1 MKRSSVET
9 SVGIFMFIGII
20 CIGYLTIHLGKM
32 DWMGNNNYTLYARFQ
47 SVAGLKPGASVE
59 MAGVQIGQIDSIS
72 LDQEKEVALV
82 KLKIQ
87 KGIMITDDAI
97 ASVKT
102 SGLIGDKYIMI
113 SPGGSDRIL
122 RPGEMITETEPAVD
136 LEDLI
141 SKYVFG
147 SAK

>member
-1 MKRSSVET
+1 MKQSSIET
-9 SVGIFMFIGII
+9 SVGIFMFIGIV

-32 DWMGNNNYTLYARFQ
+32 DWIGNNHYTLYARFQ
-47 SVAGLKPGASVE
+47 SVSGLKVGAPVD

-72 LDQEKEVALV
+72 LDHERKIAEV

-87 KGIMITDDAI
+87 NGTMLSEDVI

-113 SPGGSDRIL
+113 S
-122 RPGEMITETEPAVD
+122 
-136 LEDLI
+136 
-141 SKYVFG
+141 
-147 SAK
+147 AKL